1 MTLFHSLLTAYMLP
15 GLILAFG
22 LCFFFVVVPFRRGL
36 GGYRMA
42 RRMMGCAY
50 LVCFA
55 ALVAEAITQKP
66 SAPTASQQ
74 ILMVAI
80 AILQAF
86 FFTYALVT
94 LIDVRFFTWRRFW
107 RETVVVTLPVMA
119 ALVVAFAFNGQ
130 YADAA
135 FRLLALFYMGKLV
148 GYVFL
153 FRRHYRGYELRMADY
168 FSDDERQRLLW
179 VKRSFYASLAMGVLA
194 LFYALFSAIPSA
206 SAVLSLLFTLVMTA
220 YYAVFAIRFVNYAF
234 SFQQIEVAM
243 LDDPLPVAHDAEN
256 SPSLPSVSPLTPSP
270 KKNTEEHSLIDRLDS
285 LMTEKRLYANPN
297 LTIEELA
304 VLVGESHRAVSA
316 AINSYLHT
324 NFKSWVNDY
333 RVAEARRLIED
344 RFLDSH
350 TTDALATTV
359 GFANRVSFYRVF
371 KKVTGCSPTG
381 Y

>member
-1 MTLFHSLLTAYMLP
+1 MTTLFHTLLTAYVLP

-22 LCFFFVVVPFRRGL
+22 LCFFFVVVPVRRGL

-55 ALVAEAITQKP
+55 ALVAEAVTQKLT
-66 SAPTASQQ
+66 SPTTSQQ

-135 FRLLALFYMGKLV
+135 FWLLALFYVGKLL

-168 FSDDERQRLLW
+168 FSDDERQRLSW

-194 LFYALFSAIPSA
+194 LFYTLFSAIPSA

-243 LDDPLPVAHDAEN
+243 LDEPLLVAQDTEN
-256 SPSLPSVSPLTPSP
+256 SPSAVSPVSPSL
-270 KKNTEEHSLIDRLDS
+270 KGNTEEHSLIDRLDS

-316 AINSYLHT
+316 AINSCRKT
-324 NFKSWVNDY
+324 NFKAWVNAY
-333 RVAEARRLIED
+333 RIGEAQRLIGEG
-344 RFLDSH
+344 FLENY
-350 TTDALATTV
+350 TTDALAKAV
-359 GFANRVSFYRVF
+359 GFANRISFYRVF
-371 KKVTGCSPTG
+371 KKATGHSPSEF
-381 Y
+381 